1 MHPLLPSPPTPALP
15 APAVS
20 ASCDTMP
27 SPTLL
32 VLAAGMGSRY
42 GGLKQLDPVGPGGE
56 TILDYAVFDAI
67 RAGFGRVVFVI
78 RRDFAEAFQMQVVAK
93 YAGHI
98 LVDTVFQAL
107 DALPPGATLPAGRE
121 KPWGTGH
128 AVWCARHAIT
138 TPFAVI
144 GADDFFGRDAFLQL
158 AAFLKSAAPAAGHP
172 KYEARNPIMANAG
185 VAPAFAMI
193 GYRLAN
199 TLSENG
205 AVARGV
211 CTIDTDHRLRTVV
224 ETTGIRREDVGPGR
238 TFSGAEIVSMNCWA
252 FTADFFP
259 ALDRQWREFIA
270 ARSHELKSEFYL
282 PEAVSQQVAAGA
294 ASVEVRPTSAEWFGV
309 TFREDKPRVQ
319 AALLE
324 LATRGEYP
332 MPLFPASE
340 SIL

>member
-1 MHPLLPSPPTPALP
+1 MAC
-15 APAVS
+15 S
-20 ASCDTMP
+20 A
-27 SPTLL
+27 PTLL

-78 RRDFAEAFQMQVVAK
+78 RRDFADAFNTQVVAK

-98 LVDTVFQAL
+98 QVDTVFQAL
-107 DALPPGATLPAGRE
+107 DALPPGAAIPAGRE

-128 AVWCARHAIT
+128 AVWSARDAIHE
-138 TPFAVI
+138 PFAVI
-144 GADDFFGRDAFLQL
+144 GADDFFGRDAFVQL
-158 AAFLKSAAPAAGHP
+158 AAFLGSASSALSPLASRLSPEAAT
-172 KYEARNPIMANAG
+172 AAS
-185 VAPAFAMI
+185 FAMV

-211 CTIDTDHRLRTVV
+211 CTVGPDNRLRTVV
-224 ETTGIRREDVGPGR
+224 ENTGILRTDVGPGR
-238 TFSGAEIVSMNCWA
+238 KFSGEEIVSMNCWA
-252 FTADFFP
+252 FTTEFFP

-270 ARSHELKSEFYL
+270 ARGGELRSEFYL
-282 PEAVSQQVAAGA
+282 PEAVSQQIAAGTA
-294 ASVEVRPTSAEWFGV
+294 TVEVRPTSAEWFGV

-319 AALLE
+319 AALAA
-324 LATRGEYP
+324 LAARGDYP
-332 MPLFPASE
+332 VPLFPSR
-340 SIL
+340 

>member
-1 MHPLLPSPPTPALP
+1 
-15 APAVS
+15 
-20 ASCDTMP
+20 
-27 SPTLL
+27 
-32 VLAAGMGSRY
+32 MGSRY

-78 RRDFAEAFQMQVVAK
+78 RRDFAEAFQTQVVAK

-98 LVDTVFQAL
+98 QVDTVFQAL
-107 DALPPGATLPAGRE
+107 DALPPGATIPAGRE

-128 AVWCARHAIT
+128 AVWCARDAIR

-144 GADDFFGRDAFLQL
+144 GADDFFGRDAFVQL
-158 AAFLKSAAPAAGHP
+158 AAFLGSASSTLSPLSSRLSPEAA
-172 KYEARNPIMANAG
+172 AAAS
-185 VAPAFAMI
+185 FAMV

-211 CTIDTDHRLRTVV
+211 CTVGPDGRLRTVV
-224 ETTGIRREDVGPGR
+224 ENTGILRADVGPGR
-238 TFSGAEIVSMNCWA
+238 KFSGEEIVSMNCWA
-252 FTADFFP
+252 FTPEFFP
-259 ALDRQWREFIA
+259 ALDRQWREFIT
-270 ARSHELKSEFYL
+270 ARGGELKSEFYL
-282 PEAVSQQVAAGA
+282 PEAVSQQIAAGTA
-294 ASVEVRPTSAEWFGV
+294 TVAVRPTTAEWFGV

-319 AALLE
+319 AALLD

-332 MPLFPASE
+332 LPLFPATE
-340 SIL
+340 SPL